1 MPERFAARSG
11 RSAAFYRIVIR
22 GEIGTPLV
30 GPLEAMSV
38 ELGGAESV
46 LTGGVADQAQLRGV
60 LSALHDLGIEIVS
73 VNPAD
78 EPDN

>member
-11 RSAAFYRIVIR
+11 RSAALYRIVIR
-22 GEIGTPLV
+22 GHIGTPLV

-38 ELGGAESV
+38 ALEGEESV
-46 LTGGVADQAQLRGV
+46 LTGEVADQAQLRGV
-60 LSALHDLGIEIVS
+60 LSSLHDLGIEIVS

-78 EPDN
+78 EPDD

>member
-11 RSAAFYRIVIR
+11 RSAAWYRIVIR
-22 GEIGTPLV
+22 GELGVLA

-38 ELGGAESV
+38 ELAGAESV
-46 LTGGVADQAQLRGV
+46 LTGEVADQAQLRGV
-60 LSALHDLGIEIVS
+60 LSSLHDLGIEIVS

-78 EPDN
+78 EPDD